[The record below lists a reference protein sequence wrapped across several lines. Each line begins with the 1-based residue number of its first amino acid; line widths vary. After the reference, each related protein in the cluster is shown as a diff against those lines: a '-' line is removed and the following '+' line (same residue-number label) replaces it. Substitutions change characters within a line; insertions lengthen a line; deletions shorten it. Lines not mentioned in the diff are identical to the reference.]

1 MEIQKAKDFI
11 DDVRYVDDCK
21 MDDWY
26 ANDVVL
32 VLTQNEINE
41 LHNALR
47 EWVEQNNIV
56 RVQTVAGINNDIRL
70 FLEETRNDEGGR

>member
-1 MEIQKAKDFI
+1 MEIQKATNFI
-11 DDVRYVDDCK
+11 DDVRYTDDCK
-21 MDDWY
+21 LDDWY
-26 ANDVVL
+26 SNDVVL

-41 LHNALR
+41 LHTALK

-70 FLEETRNDEGGR
+70 FLEESRNDEGGR

>member
-1 MEIQKAKDFI
+1 MEIQKAKDFL
-11 DDVRYVDDCK
+11 DDVMYDDCFEVGPYK
-21 MDDWY
+21 
-26 ANDVVL
+26 NDVVL

-41 LHNALR
+41 LHTALR